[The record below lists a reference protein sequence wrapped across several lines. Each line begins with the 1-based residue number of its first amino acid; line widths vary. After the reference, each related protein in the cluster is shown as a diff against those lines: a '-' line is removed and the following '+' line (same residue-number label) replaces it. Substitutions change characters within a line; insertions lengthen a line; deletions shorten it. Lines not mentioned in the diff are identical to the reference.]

1 MPVPTIRH
9 GRRSTTRRIPN
20 HLVGIASGATL
31 AIQAAILLVSR
42 LLVVIL
48 GAFEGAAAGTS
59 PEERIGG
66 NARAVLG
73 TGTQPRHS
81 FGIRHSILSVTR
93 PESGLLR
100 SCYDAA
106 TSIARH
112 GCPGVVKTGCPSRIL
127 RTKDDSYGTKTHD
140 GDDDD
145 DDGCVIRAM
154 EGYSLYRDE

>member
-1 MPVPTIRH
+1 M
-9 GRRSTTRRIPN
+9 
-20 HLVGIASGATL
+20 GIASGATL

-42 LLVVIL
+42 LLVVIY

-59 PEERIGG
+59 PEEKIGG

-73 TGTQPRHS
+73 TGTQPHHS
-81 FGIRHSILSVTR
+81 FGIRHSILSVMQ
-93 PESGLLR
+93 PKFGLLS

-106 TSIARH
+106 TSIPRY
-112 GCPGVVKTGCPSRIL
+112 GCPGFVTIRCRCRIL
-127 RTKDDSYGTKTHD
+127 RTKDHDDSYGSKRHD

-145 DDGCVIRAM
+145 DGGRVIRAM